1 MRGEGLSVWR
11 SVVVYMYIVHCGP
24 PVRFHATLYQC
35 PETAN
40 ERAEMSV
47 AVSNRIDDLTSV
59 LRTTEDHSITQLQDI
74 GQELDIWKTKVS
86 GREGGRE
93 EGETELRFK

>member
-1 MRGEGLSVWR
+1 MEECCGVH
-11 SVVVYMYIVHCGP
+11 VHCGP

-40 ERAEMSV
+40 EMSV

-59 LRTTEDHSITQLQDI
+59 LRMTEDHSITQLQDI

-86 GREGGRE
+86 GEEGGT
-93 EGETELRFK
+93 ETQNCVFCMWCE